1 MSNRILIAAV
11 ALANALAAVPARA
24 VDGCTVL
31 LCLAGP
37 WQSISRCVAPVEQL
51 FSELWNGAPFP
62 RCNLVSAQGPTAASS
77 SLGASLT
84 AGNTMIGAWGRA
96 PDPSCPPQYVI
107 QPVRP
112 FYTCQYTGV
121 IRITANGVPWS
132 STYWNQS
139 GGSVTNFTTAAQVQN
154 IAQDPK
160 WLADLAAHQS
170 AQPQGAFPTL
180 QGL

>member
-1 MSNRILIAAV
+1 MSNRILIAGV
-11 ALANALAAVPARA
+11 ALANAFAAVPARA

-37 WQSISRCVAPVEQL
+37 WQSISQCVAPVEQL

-62 RCNLVSAQGPTAASS
+62 SCNLVSAQGLTAARSS
-77 SLGASLT
+77 SGGSLT
-84 AGNTMIGAWGRA
+84 AGNTMIGGWGTA

-132 STYWNQS
+132 WTYWNQS
-139 GGSVTNFTTAAQVQN
+139 GASVTSFNAAAQAQN

-160 WLADLAAHQS
+160 WLADLAVYRA
-170 AQPQGAFPTL
+170 AQAQDIFPTL
-180 QGL
+180 RGL